1 MRQRIRQFVEAGRAP
16 SDKDL
21 AFAQE
26 YLGPDLYSLFITQH
40 PRDVVH
46 GAATARWL
54 MERGYDDRALITAG
68 FLHDIGKGPQRRTD
82 RALYV
87 VLARVGTVQWAADGS
102 SRFELRRAMERTRVH
117 SERGASLLMEAGAEA
132 RVAELTALH
141 HGPPGSDRMLALLQ
155 EADAAS

>member
-1 MRQRIRQFVEAGRAP
+1 MRQRIRQFIEAGREP
-16 SDKDL
+16 SDGDL
-21 AFAQE
+21 AFARRYLTQE
-26 YLGPDLYSLFITQH
+26 LYALFIAQH

-54 MERGYDDRALITAG
+54 LERGHDDAALVTAG
-68 FLHDIGKGPQRRTD
+68 FVHDIGKGLQRRMD

-87 VLARVGTVQWAADGS
+87 VLTRADAIRWAADGG

-117 SERGASLLMEAGAEA
+117 SERGAAVLRQAGAEA